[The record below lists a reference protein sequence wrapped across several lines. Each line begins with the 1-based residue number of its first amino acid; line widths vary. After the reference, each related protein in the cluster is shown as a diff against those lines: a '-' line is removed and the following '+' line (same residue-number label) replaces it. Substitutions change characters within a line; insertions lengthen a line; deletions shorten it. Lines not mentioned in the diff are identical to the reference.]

1 MRTGLFC
8 RILIGALFILLLGG
22 GPARALGFGKNK
34 LHTHNMEWHILE
46 TEHFEIYYYPEE
58 EELAREVCQHA
69 EAAYQHG
76 TRLLRYKPREKTPL
90 FIYRNQIDFQQTNI
104 LPHVIGAGTGG
115 FTEAFKNRIALPAPP
130 SPRTLRE
137 VIFHEFLHA
146 LQFNI
151 LYGEGIRSFRVYKG
165 YLIPLWIMEGLAE
178 YAAQNWD
185 SHADM
190 IVRDAVLHDRL
201 LPLTS
206 MEGFNH
212 LDDIY
217 LAYKESQLAVQYLAD
232 RFGEEKLAA
241 IFKKFKIGFS
251 ISQILR
257 ETIGLGLQDFNREF
271 LYWVRQKYWVQADK
285 RLTAAALGRPLNT
298 TRAGRFTDAS
308 GPVWS
313 PDGRF
318 LAFIS
323 DQDRITRIYL
333 KEKGSTGEPRAITR
347 RNFEFLSRQG
357 RPLSWSPDGKKIVF
371 AAREQGRPH
380 LYILNITDY
389 SLELNDLPV
398 DDFFSPAWSPDG
410 KHIALVGVNNGISDI
425 YSWNIPTRKLSQITA
440 DRWADD
446 APAWAPDGQALLYS
460 TERGAFWQL
469 GWNLFGPEPG
479 KTALLTHDSSS
490 HRSPAFSPEG
500 DHLYYSGDSNGIFN
514 LFRMELATGAILKI
528 TDLVSGAFQPALSPD
543 GKQMAFVVYEAG
555 NRKIYLAS
563 SPSAKNTQK
572 RVIPDSEKSAPPEE
586 PGRTAD
592 SQNLSEPDSRENVIL
607 DSRPYSFRFSPDLIF
622 LLAGYDSS
630 QGLVGG
636 GYFTASDYLGNHR
649 LSITTD
655 FIPGYQA
662 RTLISYSNLTYP
674 VAVTLA
680 GQYRQSFYRL
690 LNLET
695 DTLIDQFNDEE
706 IGGAVE
712 FRKPFSTFDRMELEI
727 SLRNLRREYE
737 EEVISRRVASLR
749 LSLVHD
755 STSWCDFEP
764 AAGMRHNLSLV
775 KADRF
780 LGAHE
785 TYSLLQLDS
794 QAYQGLDIINPQLIL
809 GARFLAAASIGP
821 EHPVFMFGGIGL
833 LPGSGTLRGYEYG
846 TLLGSQI
853 ASLNLEVRFPL
864 AKNINYTLW
873 PLDFLLMKNIQMIF
887 FNDLGLVTDNYFE
900 TGPGDLRNSI
910 GLGFRL
916 HTFLL
921 GKELLTIRFDISH
934 RTDTSA
940 ETVYTWGL
948 GQAF

>member
-1 MRTGLFC
+1 MQTSIFF
-8 RILIGALFILLLGG
+8 RILIGAGLILLLGG

-34 LHTHNMEWHILE
+34 LHTHDMEWHVFE

-69 EAAYQHG
+69 ETAYDHN
-76 TRLLRYKPREKTPL
+76 TRLLRFKPQKKTPL

-104 LPHVIGAGTGG
+104 LPHIIGVGTGG

-130 SPRTLRE
+130 SPRALRE
-137 VIFHEFLHA
+137 VILHEFLHA

-151 LYGEGIRSFRVYKG
+151 LYGEGLRSFRVYKG

-185 SHADM
+185 SYADM
-190 IVRDAVLHDRL
+190 VVRDAVLYDRL

-212 LDDIY
+212 LDDVY
-217 LAYKESQLAVQYLAD
+217 LAYKQSQLAVQYLAD

-285 RLTAAALGRPLNT
+285 RQTAATLGRSLNT
-298 TRAGRFTDAS
+298 TRAGRLTDSS

-313 PDGRF
+313 PDGRW

-333 KEKGSTGEPRAITR
+333 KEKGSTGKPRAITR
-347 RNFEFLSRQG
+347 RNFEFFSRHG

-371 AAREQGRPH
+371 AAREEGRPH
-380 LYILNITDY
+380 LYILNLTNH
-389 SLELNDLPV
+389 SLALNDLPV
-398 DDFFSPAWSPDG
+398 DDFYSPAWSPDG
-410 KHIALVGVNNGISDI
+410 RHIALVGVNNGISDI
-425 YSWNIPTRKLSQITA
+425 YSWNVHTCKLSQITS

-446 APAWAPDGQALLYS
+446 TPAWAPDGQALLYS
-460 TERGAFWQL
+460 TERGNFWQL
-469 GWNLFGPEPG
+469 GWNLLGPEPR
-479 KTALLTHDSSS
+479 KTVLLSQDSSS
-490 HRSPAFSPEG
+490 HRSPVFSPDG
-500 DHLYYSGDSNGIFN
+500 DSIYYSGDPNGIFN
-514 LFRMELATGAILKI
+514 LFRLELATGAIHQI

-555 NRKIYLAS
+555 NRKIYLTSFPA
-563 SPSAKNTQK
+563 AKNAEK
-572 RVIPDSEKSAPPEE
+572 IVMPDSEKPAAPE
-586 PGRTAD
+586 PGQT
-592 SQNLSEPDSRENVIL
+592 SEVQNQPGPDARENVIL
-607 DSRPYSFRFSPDLIF
+607 ASRPYSFRFSPDLIF

-636 GYFTASDYLGNHR
+636 GYFTASDYLGNHL

-662 RTLISYSNLTYP
+662 RTLLSYSNLTYP
-674 VAVTLA
+674 VAVAFT
-680 GQYRQSFYRL
+680 GQYRQNFYRL
-690 LNLET
+690 LDLET
-695 DTLIDQFNDEE
+695 GTLIDQFNDEE

-727 SLRNLRREYE
+727 ALRNLRREYE

-755 STSWCDFEP
+755 STSWCNFEP

-775 KADRF
+775 QADRF

-794 QAYQGLDIINPQLIL
+794 QAYQSLDIINPQLIL
-809 GARFLAAASIGP
+809 GARLLAAASLGP

-853 ASLNLEVRFPL
+853 ASLNLELRFPL
-864 AKNINYTLW
+864 AQNINYTRW
-873 PLDFLLMKNIQMIF
+873 PLDFLLLKNIQMIF

-900 TGPGDLRNSI
+900 AGPEELRNSI
-910 GLGFRL
+910 GLGLRL

-934 RTDTSA
+934 RTDTTA

>member
-1 MRTGLFC
+1 M
-8 RILIGALFILLLGG
+8 ILLLGG

-34 LHTHNMEWHILE
+34 LHTRAMEWHIFE

-69 EAAYQHG
+69 EAAYLHN
-76 TRLLRYKPREKTPL
+76 TRLLRFKPQEKTPL

-104 LPHVIGAGTGG
+104 LPHIIGVGTGG

-130 SPRTLRE
+130 SPRALRE
-137 VIFHEFLHA
+137 VVFHEFLHA

-151 LYGEGIRSFRVYKG
+151 LYGEGIRSFRIYKG

-185 SHADM
+185 SYADM

-201 LPLTS
+201 LPLTRL
-206 MEGFNH
+206 EGFNH
-212 LDDIY
+212 LDDVY
-217 LAYKESQLAVQYLAD
+217 LAYKESQLAVQYLAN
-232 RFGEEKLAA
+232 RFGEEKLAV

-257 ETIGLGLQDFNREF
+257 ETIGLGLQEFNQEF

-285 RLTAAALGRPLNT
+285 RQTAAAIGRSLNT
-298 TRAGRFTDAS
+298 TRAGRLTDS
-308 GPVWS
+308 LGPVWS
-313 PDGRF
+313 PDGRR

-333 KEKGSTGEPRAITR
+333 KEQGSPGKPRAITR
-347 RNFEFLSRQG
+347 RNFEVFSRRG

-371 AAREQGRPH
+371 VAREEGRPH
-380 LYILNITDY
+380 LYILDLTNR
-389 SLELNDLPV
+389 SLKLNDLPI
-398 DDFFSPAWSPDG
+398 DDFYSPAWSPDG
-410 KHIALVGVNNGISDI
+410 EHIAVVGLNNGISDI
-425 YSWNIPTRKLSQITA
+425 YSWNVHTRKLSQITS

-446 APAWAPDGQALLYS
+446 TPAWSPDGQALLFS

-469 GWNLFGPEPG
+469 GWNLLGPVPG
-479 KTALLTHDSSS
+479 KTVLLSHDSFQ
-490 HRSPAFSPEG
+490 HRSPAFSPDG
-500 DHLYYSGDSNGIFN
+500 DYLYYSADPDGIFN
-514 LFRMELATGAILKI
+514 LFRLELASGAILQI
-528 TDLVSGAFQPALSPD
+528 TDLVSGAFQPALSPE

-563 SPSAKNTQK
+563 VPAAEKAGK
-572 RVIPDSEKSAPPEE
+572 IVLPDSGKPALPESVL
-586 PGRTAD
+586 TTD
-592 SQNLSEPDSRENVIL
+592 SQSQPEPVSRENVIL
-607 DSRPYSFRFSPDLIF
+607 SSRPYSFRFSPDLIF

-636 GYFTASDYLGNHR
+636 GYFTASDYLGNHL
-649 LSITTD
+649 LSVTTD

-674 VAVTLA
+674 VALTFT
-680 GQYRQSFYRL
+680 GQYRENFYRL
-690 LNLET
+690 LDLET
-695 DTLIDQFNDEE
+695 DTLINQFNDEE

-727 SLRNLRREYE
+727 ALRNLRRAYEEEEE
-737 EEVISRRVASLR
+737 EEVISRRIASFR

-755 STSWCDFEP
+755 STSWLDFEP
-764 AAGMRHNLSLV
+764 AAGVRHNLSLV
-775 KADRF
+775 QADRF

-794 QAYQGLDIINPQLIL
+794 QAYKSLDIINPQLIL
-809 GARFLAAASIGP
+809 GVRLLAAASIGP

-833 LPGSGTLRGYEYG
+833 LPGSGTLRGYKYG

-853 ASLNLEVRFPL
+853 ASLSMELRFPL
-864 AKNINYTLW
+864 AKDINYTLW
-873 PLDFLLMKNIQMIF
+873 PLDFILMKNIQMIF

-900 TGPGDLRNSI
+900 AGFEDIRNSI

-934 RTDTSA
+934 RTDTTA